1 MKYIEEYKANLPTI
15 RIVNIN
21 SSEIYLSFLNKEL
34 LEIKNEGNSF
44 NKHFSDIMPSNLDL
58 IYLNDLGKL
67 SLKKFK
73 DEYYSLDLVNVSFK
87 FPLWRDKDGEQ
98 VFDIDEKDKDKSISA
113 DTIRKELYLNGF
125 ILNGEKY
132 IRYKRSA
139 GSAKNGSCLFIK
151 EKLFPLMNKWS
162 KTGLDENKDLCHL
175 SLTAHEA
182 YKALSLSSVIKTLK
196 LNPCNILFVKDFKT
210 LIKDQKVVHVQYDE
224 KEGLVA
230 KEESCDIENNIF
242 DGEGLLDE
250 SIFLE
255 TGFKSKGMMLLRN
268 RFFKCCAFNTKLK
281 AWFAHNRV
289 TSTSQLNGI
298 TFAKSVDDIV
308 LVVSESCLKYLKMV
322 KGGFNEENIKRWC
335 DEVNESLFGVV
346 KTDKN
351 TRFFGGDM
359 VETTYQL
366 LNTLQMKEKDIR
378 VLTLPYVQYIDKI
391 RNIKDYPEF
400 IRFYL
405 EGELEENESNYE
417 DDSEGDMAEELL
429 KYSSYSFKNKVC
441 LELIKLDKRM
451 KYTSLFKHR
460 IYDSIISA
468 LALKLYNG
476 RALVDGTYATLFGNP
491 FEYLNYIILDHG
503 IPHFNENDKYS
514 LLKEGEIYCPFF
526 NDGEE
531 LVGSRAP
538 HTTMGNILCAKNVKH
553 KEFKEWFN
561 LSRNIVVVDAI
572 NNNIQQRLSGCDY
585 DSDSMLLTNNKVI
598 NSCALR
604 NYQKFLV
611 PFADY
616 QSTNKAMEM
625 LSSNNKE
632 NLLLNL
638 HSIDKQIAT
647 NNVGTIVNLSQLLNS
662 HLWNNLNKDKRYN
675 YKELYLKIATLSVLS
690 GADID
695 SAKRS
700 FLFSTTKE
708 LTRIRKYAKENGFY
722 DEKPIFF
729 SNISN
734 KQNRKLKIGEIE
746 DKLNNTNPLKTT
758 MDYLWAYIN
767 TQKLTNNK
775 LETIP
780 LFDLIGEDFK
790 TEGISKNKYD
800 QAEAAYTYLEMTREI
815 LYKNNIAKKKSTN
828 YELEKNDFLITIRNC
843 YENIRININTVE
855 KAKLLIRKLQTKE
868 KANSLLY
875 ILLYIILSE
884 SSNLGYKLKD
894 LLPDNCVGVPTLRKC
909 KNGEKYKYTLF
920 GKYHYTIDEV
930 DLIISNIFH

>member
-87 FPLWRDKDGEQ
+87 FPLWRDKDGKQ

-351 TRFFGGDM
+351 TRFFDGDM

-405 EGELEENESNYE
+405 EGELEENENNYE

-909 KNGEKYKYTLF
+909 KSGEKYKYTLF